1 MKNKVEFLSA
11 LAIAGLLLGLWEAV
25 VRVFRLPPYVLPPP
39 SQIFRTFAL
48 DFSLLLYHAAV
59 TMVEVGL
66 GLGLGAAI
74 GAGVATLAF
83 YVRPVGLALTPFLV
97 GSQVIPVF
105 AVAPLFVLWFGF
117 GVWPKVTVASM
128 IVFFPVAVN
137 FLDGLRSLGPELV
150 EFFQALGTTEWRI
163 FRMVR
168 APAALPFLFSGLRV
182 GATLALVGATVG
194 EWVGAS
200 RGLGYLMIQAN
211 ARLRLD
217 RVFAAILTLT
227 LLGLG
232 LFWTVGFLERLLL
245 RRRKIFRP

>member
-1 MKNKVEFLSA
+1 MRRKAEFLGA
-11 LAIAGLLLGLWEAV
+11 LAAVGVILGVWEAV
-25 VRVFRLPPYVLPPP
+25 VVLFRLPFYVLPSP
-39 SQIFRTFAL
+39 SRIFLTFGQDL
-48 DFSLLLYHAAV
+48 PLLFYHASV
-59 TMVEVGL
+59 TMAEVGL
-66 GLGLGAAI
+66 GLGVGAAV
-74 GAGVATLAF
+74 GVGVAVLTF
-83 YVRPVGLALTPFLV
+83 YVRPLGRALTPFLV

-117 GVWPKVTVASM
+117 GIWPKVAVAAM

-150 EFFQALGTTEWRI
+150 EFFQALGTPEHRI
-163 FRMVR
+163 FWMVR
-168 APAALPFLFSGLRV
+168 APGALPFLFSGLRV

-217 RVFAAILTLT
+217 RVFAAILALT

-232 LFWTVGFLERLLL
+232 LFWAVGLCERLLL
-245 RRRKIFRP
+245 RRR

>member
-1 MKNKVEFLSA
+1 MTRKAEATA
-11 LAIAGLLLGLWEAV
+11 LLVVAMLLVLWEGAV
-25 VRVFRLPPYVLPPP
+25 HLLRLPPYVLPPP
-39 SQIFRTFAL
+39 SLIFSTFVR
-48 DFSLLLYHAAV
+48 DFSLLLYHASL
-59 TMVEVGL
+59 TLLEVAL
-66 GLGLGAAI
+66 GLGMGAI
-74 GAGVATLAF
+74 VGVGVAVLAY
-83 YVRPVGLALTPFLV
+83 YVRPIGRALIPFLV

-117 GVWPKVTVASM
+117 GIWPKVAVAALL
-128 IVFFPVAVN
+128 VFFPVAVN
-137 FLDGLRSLGPELV
+137 FLDGLRSQGPELV
-150 EFFQALGTTEWRI
+150 EFFQALGTREARI

-168 APAALPFLFSGLRV
+168 APAALPFFFSGLRV

-217 RVFAAILTLT
+217 RVFAAVLALT

-232 LFWTVGFLERLLL
+232 LFWTLSAGERLFF
-245 RRRKIFRP
+245 RRRR